1 MRSALRSGLLAW
13 LAGFVVVGCSAV
25 PGTTAPT
32 TTGGASAAV
41 VATTKATP
49 TSPTST
55 PRATPSPA
63 PATPNTADDAAI
75 ADAIRA
81 GVAEAIPELERL
93 NKMDPSSQV
102 KLFEPLGAWI
112 DRQQQAVAA
121 SSAGGCAAE
130 AVELFLDGLDAYDD
144 IRERFL
150 AWKDWGA
157 HGRAY
162 PPGAPREIAT
172 TLKQATAALEASC
185 PG

>member
-1 MRSALRSGLLAW
+1 MRSGILASLAW
-13 LAGFVVVGCSAV
+13 LVVAGCTAV

-32 TTGGASAAV
+32 PTPGASAAF
-41 VATTKATP
+41 ATTAKPTTADP
-49 TSPTST
+49 TSEPS
-55 PRATPSPA
+55 ATLSPA
-63 PATPNTADDAAI
+63 PAISNAADDAAI

-81 GVAEAIPELERL
+81 AVAEAIPELERL

-112 DRQQQAVAA
+112 GRQQQAVAA
-121 SSAGGCAAE
+121 STANGCTAE

-157 HGRAY
+157 HGHAY